1 MSSIC
6 DPIVGTPDLPAVTL
20 SALPTEL
27 KSRIVRHCF
36 DQDEQLV
43 LLLDSLKQQGIDE
56 TALDEIRREHPGTI
70 RSLFEVS
77 KEWSAYAAPYRFRVL
92 KCSKAGDIIFRFDI
106 ALRRATLFHELVC
119 DTVPSEGFDSVLTAI
134 PQMINLR
141 MITITHTFL
150 GAAVSAGP
158 LTLSTSVLST
168 RDVTILRLRDV
179 LRRIPA
185 LELCLPKAGSSRRL
199 ELVRLAQ
206 RLRVLRLDYGGAS
219 PAADA
224 LGRLLATI
232 PGVTEL
238 SLVTTNW
245 RTNVTSVVPQPSLPF
260 PRLRE
265 LSITAESID
274 PSVFGL
280 ISPFRSSLESL
291 TLDISQ
297 PVNNPASVPDTAPFP
312 VLTSL
317 TLAGRD
323 QAYTSLVDYFTPTR
337 FPSLK
342 HIRLDIC
349 TDFISRRL
357 PLSPLLQAFLD
368 ATPRSLPK
376 ITVIRTGRLFTS
388 SELWH
393 LGRWSR
399 RDGFEL
405 STSDFRAPP
414 SATVLDPFAWRADP
428 SRAAVLAPGQFVC
441 ALQTAEFI
449 QDWAASAYQKGDAVQ
464 LARIMTLIQR
474 IELVRAVMSV

>member
-27 KSRIVRHCF
+27 KSRIVRDCF

-43 LLLDSLKQQGIDE
+43 LLLDSLKQPGVGE
-56 TALDEIRREHPGTI
+56 PMLDEIREDHPGTV

-77 KEWSAYAAPYRFRVL
+77 KEWSALAAPYRFRVL

-119 DTVPSEGFDSVLTAI
+119 DTVPSEGFDSILTAI

-150 GAAVSAGP
+150 GAAVGAGP

-185 LELCLPKAGSSRRL
+185 LELCLPKAGPSRRL
-199 ELVRLAQ
+199 EPVRLAQ

-232 PGVTEL
+232 PAAK
-238 SLVTTNW
+238 
-245 RTNVTSVVPQPSLPF
+245 
-260 PRLRE
+260 
-265 LSITAESID
+265 SIH

-280 ISPFRSSLESL
+280 ISQFRSSLESL
-291 TLDISQ
+291 NLDISQ
-297 PVNNPASVPDTAPFP
+297 PVNSPASVPGTTPFL

-323 QAYTSLVDYFTPTR
+323 QAYASLTGFFTPTR
-337 FPSLK
+337 FPSVQ
-342 HIRLDIC
+342 HIRLDIS
-349 TDFISRRL
+349 TEFISRRL
-357 PLSPLLQAFLD
+357 PLTPVLQAFLD
-368 ATPRSLPK
+368 AKPRSLRK
-376 ITVIRTGRLFTS
+376 ITAMRSGRLFTS
-388 SELWH
+388 DELWH

-399 RDGFEL
+399 RDSFEL

-414 SATVLDPFAWRADP
+414 SATVLDPFSWRAGP
-428 SRAAVLAPGQFVC
+428 SATAALAPEHLARAVEMAQFVM
-441 ALQTAEFI
+441 
-449 QDWAASAYQKGDAVQ
+449 DWAESTYMRGT
-464 LARIMTLIQR
+464 RSSSR
-474 IELVRAVMSV
+474 GS